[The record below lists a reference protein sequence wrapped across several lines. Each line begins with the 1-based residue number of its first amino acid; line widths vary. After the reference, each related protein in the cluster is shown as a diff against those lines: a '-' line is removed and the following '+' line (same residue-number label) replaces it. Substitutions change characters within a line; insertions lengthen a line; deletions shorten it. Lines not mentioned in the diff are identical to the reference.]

1 MTTLQNVVDYLQWE
15 GKDLFENCSVPAPIN
30 IETVKDHIM
39 LRCGLLT
46 PMYQEPEL
54 FKIQTRMWFTK
65 EQWEF
70 DHLVKILLADY
81 DIIDNVDEWENWTES
96 HSGTDKRTEGGKEYL
111 GGSDTLTHGETHTL
125 SGSDTLTHGE
135 THTLSGEDTLTH
147 GETHTLSGEDTLT
160 HGETHTL
167 SGKDT
172 NADTTATEH
181 TVSAYNSSGYQS
193 DSKDSNSGNIET
205 TYGKKDTASGDD
217 VTEYGKTDTASGD
230 DVQQYGKTDT
240 ASGDD
245 TTQYGRT
252 DTASGDDTTQYGKET
267 HFGKTDDLEH
277 GEVIEFYKHRHGNI
291 GVETAQ
297 DIIQKELDL
306 LERFNVYD
314 WIARKFER
322 DLMIQVY

>member
-1 MTTLQNVVDYLQWE
+1 MTTLQNVVDYLQMQN
-15 GKDLFENCSVPAPIN
+15 KDLFENCSVPAPIN
-30 IETVKDHIM
+30 IETVKDYIM

-46 PMYQEPEL
+46 PMYPEPEL

-81 DIIDNVDEWENWTES
+81 DIIDNVDEYENWTES

-147 GETHTLSGEDTLT
+147 GETHTLSG
-160 HGETHTL
+160 
-167 SGKDT
+167 KDT
-172 NADTTATEH
+172 NEDTTGTEH
-181 TVSAYNSSGYQS
+181 TVSAYNSSGYQA
-193 DSKDSNSGNIET
+193 DSKDTNSGQIET

-217 VTEYGKTDTASGD
+217 VTEYGR
-230 DVQQYGKTDT
+230 TDT

-245 TTQYGRT
+245 TTQYGKK

-277 GEVIEFYKHRHGNI
+277 GEVIQFYKHRHGNI

>member
-1 MTTLQNVVDYLQWE
+1 MTTLQSVVDYLQYQ
-15 GKDLFENCSVPAPIN
+15 GKDLFENCSVPAPIQ
-30 IETVKDHIM
+30 IDTVKDYIM

-46 PMYQEPEL
+46 PMYPEPEL

-81 DIIDNVDEWENWTES
+81 DIIDNVDEWEDWTES
-96 HSGTDKRTEGGKEYL
+96 HSGTDSREYGGH
-111 GGSDTLTHGETHTL
+111 D
-125 SGSDTLTHGE
+125 DFTHGE

-147 GETHTLSGEDTLT
+147 GETHTLSGTDTLT

-181 TVSAYNSSGYQS
+181 TVSAYNSGTYQA

-217 VTEYGKTDTASGD
+217 VTEYGRTDTASGD
-230 DVQQYGKTDT
+230 DSTQYGKTDT

-245 TTQYGRT
+245 VTQYGRT
-252 DTASGDDTTQYGKET
+252 DTASGKDTTDY
-267 HFGKTDDLEH
+267 GKTDDFTH
-277 GEVIEFYKHRHGNI
+277 GEVVEFHKHRHGNI

>member
-1 MTTLQNVVDYLQWE
+1 MTTLQNVVDYLQMQN
-15 GKDLFENCSVPAPIN
+15 KDLFENCSVPAPIN

-46 PMYQEPEL
+46 PMYEEPEL

-81 DIIDNVDEWENWTES
+81 DIIDNVDEYDWWKEE
-96 HSGTDKRTEGGKEYL
+96 HSGTDKRAL

-125 SGSDTLTHGE
+125 SGTDTLTHGE
-135 THTLSGEDTLTH
+135 THTLSGTDT
-147 GETHTLSGEDTLT
+147 DT
-160 HGETHTL
+160 
-167 SGKDT
+167 
-172 NADTTATEH
+172 DTTGTEH
-181 TVSAYNSSGYQS
+181 QVSAFNSSGYQA
-193 DSKDSNSGNIET
+193 DSKDTNSGT
-205 TYGKKDTASGDD
+205 VTHQHGKTDTASGNDS
-217 VTEYGKTDTASGD
+217 TMYGKTDTASGND
-230 DVQQYGKTDT
+230 STLYGKTDT
-240 ASGDD
+240 ASGNDS
-245 TTQYGRT
+245 TLYGKT
-252 DTASGDDTTQYGKET
+252 DTASGQDTTGY
-267 HFGKTDDLEH
+267 GKTDDLTH
-277 GEVIEFYKHRHGNI
+277 GEIIEYNRHRHGNI

>member
-1 MTTLQNVVDYLQWE
+1 MTTLQNVVDYLQYQ

-30 IETVKDHIM
+30 IDTVKDHIM

-46 PMYQEPEL
+46 PIYPEPEL

-81 DIIDNVDEWENWTES
+81 DIIDNVDEYDWWKEE
-96 HSGTDKRTEGGKEYL
+96 HSGTDERKL
-111 GGSDTLTHGETHTL
+111 GGHD
-125 SGSDTLTHGE
+125 DF
-135 THTLSGEDTLTH
+135 TH

-181 TVSAYNSSGYQS
+181 TVSAYNSSNYQA

-245 TTQYGRT
+245 VQQYGKT
-252 DTASGDDTTQYGKET
+252 DTASGKDVTDY
-267 HFGKTDDLEH
+267 GKTDDLTH
-277 GEVIEFYKHRHGNI
+277 GEIIEYNRHRHGNI

>member
-1 MTTLQNVVDYLQWE
+1 MTTLQNVVDYLQMQN
-15 GKDLFENCSVPAPIN
+15 KDLFENCSVPAPIN
-30 IETVKDHIM
+30 IDTVKDYIM

-46 PMYQEPEL
+46 PMYEEPEL

-81 DIIDNVDEWENWTES
+81 DIIDNVDEWEDWTES
-96 HSGTDKRTEGGKEYL
+96 HSGTDKREFGGH
-111 GGSDTLTHGETHTL
+111 DDFTHGETHTL

-147 GETHTLSGEDTLT
+147 GETHTLSG
-160 HGETHTL
+160 
-167 SGKDT
+167 KDT
-172 NADTTATEH
+172 NTDTTATEH
-181 TVSAYNSSGYQS
+181 TVSAYNSSNYQA

-205 TYGKKDTASGDD
+205 DYGKTDTASGDD

-245 TTQYGRT
+245 VTEYGKT
-252 DTASGDDTTQYGKET
+252 DTASGKDTTDY
-267 HFGKTDDLEH
+267 GKTDDFTH
-277 GEVIEFYKHRHGNI
+277 GEVVEFHKHRHGNI
-291 GVETAQ
+291 GIETAQ

>member
-1 MTTLQNVVDYLQWE
+1 MTTLQNVVDFLQMQN
-15 GKDLFENCSVPAPIN
+15 KDLFENCSVPAPIN
-30 IETVKDHIM
+30 IETVKDYIM

-46 PMYQEPEL
+46 PMYEEPEL

-81 DIIDNVDEWENWTES
+81 DIIDNVDEWDWWKEE
-96 HSGTDKRTEGGKEYL
+96 HSGTDERKL
-111 GGSDTLTHGETHTL
+111 GGHDDFTHGETHTL
-125 SGSDTLTHGE
+125 SGEDTLTHGE

-181 TVSAYNSSGYQS
+181 TVSAYNSGNYQA

-217 VTEYGKTDTASGD
+217 TTEYGKTDTASGD

-245 TTQYGRT
+245 VQQYGKT
-252 DTASGDDTTQYGKET
+252 DTASGKDITDY
-267 HFGKTDDLEH
+267 GKTDDLTH
-277 GEVIEFYKHRHGNI
+277 GEIIEYNRHRHGNI
-291 GVETAQ
+291 GIETAQ

>member
-1 MTTLQNVVDYLQWE
+1 MTTLQNIVDYLQSQN
-15 GKDLFENCSVPAPIN
+15 KDLFENCSVPAPIN
-30 IETVKDHIM
+30 IDTVKDYIM

-46 PMYQEPEL
+46 PMYPEPEL
-54 FKIQTRMWFTK
+54 FKIQTWMWFTK

-81 DIIDNVDEWENWTES
+81 DIIDNVDEYDWWKEE
-96 HSGTDKRTEGGKEYL
+96 HSGTDERKL
-111 GGSDTLTHGETHTL
+111 GGHD
-125 SGSDTLTHGE
+125 DFTHGE

-217 VTEYGKTDTASGD
+217 TTEYGRTDTASGD

-240 ASGDD
+240 ASGKDI
-245 TTQYGRT
+245 T
-252 DTASGDDTTQYGKET
+252 DY
-267 HFGKTDDLEH
+267 GKTDDLTH
-277 GEVIEFYKHRHGNI
+277 GEIIEYNRHRHGNI

-314 WIARKFER
+314 WIAHKFER